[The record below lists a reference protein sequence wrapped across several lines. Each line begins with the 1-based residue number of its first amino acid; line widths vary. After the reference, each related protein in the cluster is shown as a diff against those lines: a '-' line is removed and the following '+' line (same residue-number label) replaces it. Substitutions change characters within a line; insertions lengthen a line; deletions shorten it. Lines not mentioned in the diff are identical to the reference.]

1 MTNLADIWLTNS
13 APNPQHGNTEMRG
26 MDTARLIDA
35 RPTMQVFSRLV
46 NGRTVYLPPQ
56 RVRIEVIQNIRGA
69 NEQRD
74 ALLATTKQ
82 YCVVI
87 GYKDNPTIPDTDLLR
102 ADQFFFQDRDYE
114 IIEFID
120 TVPGRL
126 LASAELM
133 P

>member
-56 RVRIEVIQNIRGA
+56 RVRLEVIQNIRGA

-82 YCVVI
+82 YVVI
-87 GYKDNPTIPDTDLLR
+87 IGFLDNPTIPDTDLLR
-102 ADQFFFQDRDYE
+102 ADQFFFNDRMWE
-114 IIEFID
+114 VIEFID

-126 LASAELM
+126 LASAELL

>member
-1 MTNLADIWLTNS
+1 MNLADIWLTNS
-13 APNPQHGNTEMRG
+13 APNPQQGNVELRG

-35 RPTMQVFSRLV
+35 RPSLVVFSRLV
-46 NGRTVYLPPQ
+46 NDRTVQLPPQ
-56 RVRIEVIQNIRGA
+56 RVRLEVIQNIRGA

-82 YCVVI
+82 YVVI
-87 GYKDNPTIPDTDLLR
+87 IGFLDNPTIPDTDLLR
-102 ADQFFFQDRDYE
+102 ADQFYFNDRMWE
-114 IIEFID
+114 VIEFID

-126 LASAELM
+126 LASAELL